1 MTASEMRNAVGEKT
15 SREQYDELWSGVWGD
30 MQTFGPV
37 HRHQRTQL
45 VKLISSLCVSTVL
58 DVGCGAGD
66 NLAALADTLPRLVLS
81 GADVSSEALS
91 LTKKRV
97 PRAALHQLDVQQQA
111 LEERF
116 DLVMAVQVIEHLADD
131 ISALRNMGLMAK
143 SHVLVTTMRGR
154 MRPSE
159 REIGHFRNYSNAEL
173 RSKARSAG
181 LEVLDI
187 FGWGF
192 PFYSPLYRTL
202 AEWLPGGPP
211 KGHIGQKQK
220 LAANLLYYLYSLNI
234 PRLGDVVTMLAHPSR
249 ADR

>member
-1 MTASEMRNAVGEKT
+1 MTASEMGNAVAEKT
-15 SREQYDELWSGVWGD
+15 SREQYDQLWSGVWGD
-30 MQTFGPV
+30 MQIVGPV
-37 HRHQRTQL
+37 HRHQRAQL
-45 VKLISSLCVSTVL
+45 VKLVTKLHPATVL

-66 NLAALADTLPRLVLS
+66 NLAALEQTLPQLSLS

-91 LTKKRV
+91 LTKRRV
-97 PRAALHQLDVQQQA
+97 PTAALHRFDVQQQA

-116 DLVMAVQVIEHLADD
+116 DLVMGIQVIEHLADD
-131 ISALRNMGLMAK
+131 VAALRNMGLMAK

-159 REIGHFRNYSNAEL
+159 REIGHFRNYSDADL
-173 RSKARSAG
+173 RFKAQRAG
-181 LEVLDI
+181 LEVVDI

-220 LAANLLYYLYSLNI
+220 LAANMLYYLYALNI
-234 PRLGDVVTMLAHPSR
+234 PRLGDVVTVLARPSR